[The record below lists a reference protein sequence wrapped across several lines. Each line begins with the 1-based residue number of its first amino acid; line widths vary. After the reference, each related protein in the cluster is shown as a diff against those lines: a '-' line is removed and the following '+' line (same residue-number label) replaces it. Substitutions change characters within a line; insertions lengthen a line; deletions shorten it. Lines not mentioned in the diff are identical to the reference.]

1 MRELSLAGTQVETG
15 VKHNSG
21 LFWEVKTPSSF
32 SGRLGIHTETAN
44 WEISI
49 KDGPWLESLA
59 EDFVKS

>member
-1 MRELSLAGTQVETG
+1 MRGLFLAGTQVETG